1 MINGSDVHPGANFVE
16 CKLPNGVKAKKF
28 LKYGN
33 RK

>member
-1 MINGSDVHPGANFVE
+1 MNGSDHHPGANFVE
-16 CKLPNGVKAKKF
+16 CTIKPGVKTKKF